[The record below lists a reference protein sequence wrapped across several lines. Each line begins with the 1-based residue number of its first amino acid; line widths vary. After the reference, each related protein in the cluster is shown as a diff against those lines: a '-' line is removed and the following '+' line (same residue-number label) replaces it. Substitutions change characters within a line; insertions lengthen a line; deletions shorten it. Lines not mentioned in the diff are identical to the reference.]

1 MKCFRTIS
9 ALLLIGVSTVFFSCK
24 KNKEAE
30 ETKEQLMN
38 NLKGGEFEITKYQVG
53 NQDLTAQF
61 AGYTFAFKENDVLE
75 VKNNFLLS
83 NHHWKVTIDDDKNPG
98 NIYDFI
104 EFHLLFSENTVLQTL
119 NDDYDVIY
127 YSGSRLELVDME
139 DEPNQTV
146 YLTFE
151 KNT

>member
-24 KNKEAE
+24 KNKEAD

-83 NHHWKVTIDDDKNPG
+83 NHQWKVTIDDDKNPG

-139 DEPNQTV
+139 DEPNPTV